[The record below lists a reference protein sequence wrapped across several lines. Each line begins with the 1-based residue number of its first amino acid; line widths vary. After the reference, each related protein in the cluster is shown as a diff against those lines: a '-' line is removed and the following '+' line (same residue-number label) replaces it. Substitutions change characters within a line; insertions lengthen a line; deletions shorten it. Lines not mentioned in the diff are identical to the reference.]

1 MALLAL
7 LRIAIVNNA
16 RARFP
21 YFPVAIWLQAML
33 ICIAQTNEM

>member
-21 YFPVAIWLQAML
+21 YFPVAIWLQGNVNL
-33 ICIAQTNEM
+33 HRTDE